1 MVTERGWSTKVK
13 RLLARHEGSAPG
25 RGVVALC
32 ALLLCGVIASALPG
46 YAAADQA
53 SEPREPAAGRLDV
66 GATHTCALLEGGN
79 VRCWGF
85 GADGQLGYGNPR
97 MIGDDE
103 TPGSVGPVDLGV
115 ERRATAI
122 SVGDSHTCALLDD
135 RSVQCWGFGINGR
148 LGHSNEESIG
158 DNEVPGLVAP
168 VDLGGPAMAIA
179 AGGGHTCAVLM
190 GGDVRCWGYG
200 GNGQLGYGDTKNI
213 GDNETPGSH
222 APVKLGAGRHA
233 LAITAGEL
241 HTCALLDDHTVRCW
255 GYALRGELGFSGP
268 QCSGANP
275 GCNNIGDNE
284 TPDMA
289 APVNLGAPAVAISAG
304 DYHTCA
310 LLQGGNVRCWGFNQD
325 GELGYGN
332 VIAIGDDPGETPDTA
347 GPVNLGGHSAL
358 AITAGGAHTC
368 ARLEDQS
375 VRCWGEGA
383 DGRLGYGNTA
393 KIGDTPASTPNTTGP
408 VDLGAGRK
416 AVAISAGPRHTC
428 ARLDGGGAVRCWGY
442 GGDGRLGY
450 CNERSIGD
458 DETPGAVGPVDIG
471 GPGGGAACSAPPRS
485 NVVATAP
492 APGSG
497 AKLAPAAS
505 SDAVRARGLRTCL
518 AAVAAH
524 ARREQRLA
532 RHGSARH
539 RARARR
545 HLSAHAHS
553 GRRRCLRLFRRTPG
567 RVTGLR
573 ARTIGRTQIALEF
586 NAAGTDGTHPPPA
599 RSYVV
604 KQALG
609 PIRSARQFARART
622 LCKGACRFTVSQVGG
637 KVTLAVTDLRPHTT
651 YYYAVAARDNVS
663 SHRGPSSQVVKTKT
677 R

>member
-1 MVTERGWSTKVK
+1 MR
-13 RLLARHEGSAPG
+13 RPQARRVRPRVSGYGA
-25 RGVVALC
+25 VALC
-32 ALLLCGVIASALPG
+32 ALFLWCLVATALPAGAGAEQASAPDS
-46 YAAADQA
+46 AD
-53 SEPREPAAGRLDV
+53 AGGLDV
-66 GATHTCALLEGGN
+66 GATHSCALLEGGH

-85 GADGQLGYGNPR
+85 GADGQLGYGNTKT
-97 MIGDDE
+97 IGDDE
-103 TPGSVGPVDLGV
+103 TPGSVGPVDLGP

-148 LGHSNEESIG
+148 LGHSNQENIG

-168 VDLGGPAMAIA
+168 VDLGAPATAIA
-179 AGGGHTCAVLM
+179 AGGGHTCAVLV
-190 GGDVRCWGYG
+190 GGSVRCWGYG
-200 GNGQLGYGDTKNI
+200 GNGQLGYGDTQNI
-213 GDNETPGSH
+213 GDNESPGSH
-222 APVKLGAGRHA
+222 APVKLGAGRTA

-241 HTCALLDDHTVRCW
+241 HTCALLDDHAVRCW
-255 GYALRGELGFSGP
+255 GYALRGGLGYG
-268 QCSGANP
+268 NTD
-275 GCNNIGDNE
+275 NIGDDE
-284 TPDMA
+284 TPDT
-289 APVNLGAPAVAISAG
+289 VGTVRLGAPAVAISAG

-325 GELGYGN
+325 GQLGYGN

-375 VRCWGEGA
+375 VRCWGDGA
-383 DGRLGYGNTA
+383 DGRLGYANTA
-393 KIGDTPASTPNTTGP
+393 KVGDTPSSTPGTTGP
-408 VDLGAGRK
+408 IDLGAGRK
-416 AVAISAGPRHTC
+416 AVAISAGLQHTC
-428 ARLDGGGAVRCWGY
+428 ARLDDGSLRCWGY
-442 GGDGRLGY
+442 GGNGRLGY
-450 CNERSIGD
+450 CDQRSIGD
-458 DETPGAVGPVDIG
+458 DEAPGTVGPVDIG
-471 GPGGGAACSAPPRS
+471 GPGGGAACPAPPRS
-485 NVVATAP
+485 NAVATAP

-524 ARREQRLA
+524 ARREKRLA
-532 RHGSARH
+532 RHGSARQ

-545 HLSAHAHS
+545 HLSAHARS

-599 RSYVV
+599 GSYVV

-622 LCKGACRFTVSQVGG
+622 LCMGACRFTVSQVGG
-637 KVTLAVTDLRPHTT
+637 KVTLTVTDLQPHTT

-663 SHRGPSSQVVKTKT
+663 AHRGPRSQAVKTKT